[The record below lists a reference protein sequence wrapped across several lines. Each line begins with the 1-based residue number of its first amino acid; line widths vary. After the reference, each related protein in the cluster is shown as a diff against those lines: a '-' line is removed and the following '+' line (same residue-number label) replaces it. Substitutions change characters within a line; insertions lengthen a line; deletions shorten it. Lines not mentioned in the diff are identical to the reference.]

1 MIIFLYYVFF
11 YVFFCLLQFFFGKY
25 LNIDGIFPNFILIA
39 VVYLGLT
46 RGKLSAEVMGF
57 LFGLTWD
64 AFSTDVFG
72 VRAIMFTFIGYFA
85 GILSKK
91 FDKNQVFTQM
101 VVVFLSSVIYWI
113 GFSLIYYVLPEG
125 SGSYTPFVVSL
136 YGSLKIGLTVIIS
149 PIVFMMLD
157 FFKSSG
163 RKYL

>member
-1 MIIFLYYVFF
+1 MITLLYYAFF

-25 LNIDGIFPNFILIA
+25 LNIGGIFPNFILIA

-72 VRAIMFTFIGYFA
+72 VRAVMFTLIGYFA

-101 VVVFLSSVIYWI
+101 VAVFLSSVIYWI

-125 SGSYTPFVVSL
+125 AGSYMPFVVSL
-136 YGSLKIGLTVIIS
+136 YGSLKIGLTVIAAPVIF
-149 PIVFMMLD
+149 IALD
-157 FFKSSG
+157 FFTRSG